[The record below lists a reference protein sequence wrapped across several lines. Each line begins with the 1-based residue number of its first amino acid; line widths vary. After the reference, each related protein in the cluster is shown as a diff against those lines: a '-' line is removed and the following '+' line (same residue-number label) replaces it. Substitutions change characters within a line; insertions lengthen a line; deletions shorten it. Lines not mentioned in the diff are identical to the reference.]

1 MIYLK
6 LIPNFFRQM
15 RNNYKLIFFTYIFI
29 SDKSYIQQDFRM
41 SSSEE
46 TDDEIVWTDYT
57 DRHKRRLAH
66 KRSLNEFIKIYKK
79 IKQNRVYKI
88 ANDNDNQINFSC
100 NLRIYKKKNTL
111 QYNDNDVQM
120 LAEEYK
126 LIDMEILNKYDT
138 HNELKLQLENKENVS
153 INFK

>member
-66 KRSLNEFIKIYKK
+66 KRSLNEFTKIYKK

-88 ANDNDNQINFSC
+88 ANDNDNQINFLC
-100 NLRIYKKKNTL
+100 NSRIYKKKSTL